1 MIEVEKN
8 YKEDHILVLLG
19 QLVILINPV
28 ILSIGYIDIR
38 WYSLAYIFGLIFGL
52 YLIKKLNKI
61 KGNVIS
67 VNELDNFF
75 LWAVLGIIIGG
86 RIGYVFFYQT
96 KLFIDNPL
104 YIFEIWNGGMS
115 FHGGLAGISLSMYIF
130 AKIKN
135 IEFLYLSDLVSVVAP
150 IGLFFGRIANF
161 INTELIGKP
170 TDFFI
175 SVIYPSIDNQP
186 RHPSQLYEAFF
197 EGLIL
202 FIILYFY
209 FFKSKNTGLI
219 SGMFLILY
227 SLFRFLIEFLREPD
241 SHLGL
246 FFNFISM
253 GQILCIPISIFGI
266 TLIFYN
272 VYKRK
277 N

>member
-1 MIEVEKN
+1 MKFIQTSI
-8 YKEDHILVLLG
+8 DTI
-19 QLVILINPV
+19 
-28 ILSIGYIDIR
+28 ILSISFIDIR

-61 KGNVIS
+61 KGNIIS

-96 KLFIDNPL
+96 KLFINNPL

-115 FHGGLAGISLSMYIF
+115 FLGGLAGISLSMYIF

-135 IEFLYLSDLVSVVAP
+135 IEFFYLSDLVSVVAP